1 MIMNNTTIYTAVS
14 LSLGLSLMASNVN
27 AMEIRDIVNL
37 NTSTQGVYEISY
49 QALSAYGADVAG
61 EQVSDLALMNQGQ
74 AVQIQVTGSNADPEV
89 FGPGSV
95 LRFVAQ
101 QVDTL
106 YTDTNV
112 YTLRSDAE
120 NAQRMS
126 VDNASIPR
134 GASAASY
141 LATKMFSPQTQ
152 YSFTSPDQSDPWYA
166 KRIIAINGPQSE
178 RVSMRLDD
186 VAPGGN
192 SGATKAKLSV
202 SVWGSSDIAGAADDH
217 SLRLAFNGQN
227 VASSTFDGLRAE
239 TLSSELETVRNG
251 NNTVTVTLPMD
262 TGYNF
267 DAINLNSI
275 EVKYPRKFVAEG
287 NRLDFSSSFRK
298 FRISGFA
305 AESLRNRADDLLV
318 VREDTSGVSLV
329 TGSRVSCRATCI
341 VTVAGSGREANYYVS
356 AQSALHTP
364 ELDALPI
371 EQDITS
377 GQATYLIISHP
388 DFIGADGSYLLEGLA
403 AELSSEMGS
412 AKVVDVEAIYAQFGH
427 HLFDPTS
434 IQEYVQHAVA
444 NMGTEY
450 VVLVGGDVYDYRNFE
465 NDDATSFIPSIYA
478 AAGNSITFAPVDA
491 KYVDL
496 DNDNVPDLPIGRLPV
511 RTTAQLRTLLNKR
524 DAYLNRSYA
533 GKALLV
539 ADKYDAVQQYDFKND
554 ANAIEAEYLQNFTT
568 EKAYVD
574 DLGVRNAR
582 IKLTNEINQGVSLA
596 AFFGHSSTNQWSFD
610 GLLTGNDAA
619 RLDNAGKPTVVT
631 QWGCWN
637 AYYVS
642 PNEDSMGHRFMMEG
656 DQGAVAV
663 MGAST
668 LTSANS
674 ERKLA
679 TLVFARLANG
689 ERLGDAVTNAKQEY
703 AQDNPG
709 DLDVLLGWTILGLPD
724 LLVN

>member
-1 MIMNNTTIYTAVS
+1 
-14 LSLGLSLMASNVN
+14 
-27 AMEIRDIVNL
+27 
-37 NTSTQGVYEISY
+37 
-49 QALSAYGADVAG
+49 
-61 EQVSDLALMNQGQ
+61 
-74 AVQIQVTGSNADPEV
+74 
-89 FGPGSV
+89 
-95 LRFVAQ
+95 
-101 QVDTL
+101 
-106 YTDTNV
+106 
-112 YTLRSDAE
+112 
-120 NAQRMS
+120 MS
-126 VDNASIPR
+126 EDNASIPR
-134 GASAASY
+134 GASATSY

-152 YSFTSPDQSDPWYA
+152 YSFTSPDQTDPWYA

-202 SVWGSSDIAGAADDH
+202 SVWGSSDIDGATDDH

-267 DAINLNSI
+267 DAVNLNSI
-275 EVKYPRKFVAEG
+275 EVKYPRKFVAED
-287 NRLDFSSSFRK
+287 NRLNFSSSFRK
-298 FRISGFA
+298 FRISGFTA
-305 AESLRNRADDLLV
+305 DSLSNRADDLLV
-318 VREDTSGVSLV
+318 IREDASGVSLV

-341 VTVAGSGREANYYVS
+341 ATVAGSGQQANYYVA
-356 AQSALHTP
+356 AQSALPSP
-364 ELDALPI
+364 ELAALPI
-371 EQDITS
+371 DQDITS
-377 GQATYLIISHP
+377 GQARYLIISHP
-388 DFIGADGSYLLEGLA
+388 DFIGSDGNNLLEGLA
-403 AELSSEMGS
+403 ADLVSEMGS

-427 HLFDPTS
+427 HVFDPTS
-434 IQEYVQHAVA
+434 IRDYIQHAVT

-450 VVLVGGDVYDYRNFE
+450 VVLVGGDIYDYRNFE

-511 RTTAQLRTLLNKR
+511 RTTSQLAMLLNKR
-524 DAYLNRSYA
+524 DAYLSRDYA
-533 GKALLV
+533 GTALLV
-539 ADKYDAVQQYDFKND
+539 ADKYDEVQQYDFKND
-554 ANAIEAEYLQNFTT
+554 ANSIEAQYLDNFTV
-568 EKAYVD
+568 ESAYVD
-574 DLGVRNAR
+574 DLGVRGAR
-582 IKLTNEINQGVSLA
+582 TKLTNEINQGVSLA

-619 RLDNAGKPTVVT
+619 RLNNVGKPTVVT

-637 AYYVS
+637 TYYVS

-656 DQGAVAV
+656 EQGAVAV

-668 LTSANS
+668 LTNANS

-679 TLVFARLANG
+679 SLVFARLANG

-703 AQDNPG
+703 AVDNPN

-724 LLVN
+724 LKVD